1 MSRNSSPHQP
11 EGESLS
17 PKDARIKLQR
27 CIDKGRELSQK
38 QPFSKERYSVWYTNT
53 FKALEE
59 IFGKNSGHLY
69 PSVSKN
75 LSSNE
80 VKAWE
85 AASPQDRL
93 WFVWLKLLTLMKKYL
108 VLIATVSLIL
118 GACERHP
125 ASQLPT
131 EGEGVAKERSGA
143 TQEKQTTPE
152 PSPSGTPKTYFPQN
166 S

>member
-93 WFVWLKLLTLMKKYL
+93 WFVWLKLITLDEE
-108 VLIATVSLIL
+108 VFGID
-118 GACERHP
+118 CNR
-125 ASQLPT
+125 
-131 EGEGVAKERSGA
+131 VAHSWRV
-143 TQEKQTTPE
+143 
-152 PSPSGTPKTYFPQN
+152 
-166 S
+166 